1 MSVPKADPRASES
14 SDSSSG
20 GPGNNQ
26 KMDVKMFIK
35 YVHKDAVWLLVCA
48 AVVDFFCGACVRRVG
63 FEATTFGMSSSGFV
77 SGLVSGR
84 PCLGFDRDIQFFG
97 GGLLALFDSLT
108 DPVPYMNDLTSRTL
122 QGGGDGRRAAAGH
135 VAPAKGLPAGADA
148 ECAHQG
154 GGRRLPEVR
163 C

>member
-35 YVHKDAVWLLVCA
+35 YVHEGAVWLLVCV
-48 AVVDFFCGACVRRVG
+48 AVVGFFCGIRACRVG
-63 FEATTFGMSSSGFV
+63 FETTTVGVSSSGFV
-77 SGLVSGR
+77 SGLLSGR

-97 GGLLALFDSLT
+97 GGLLALF
-108 DPVPYMNDLTSRTL
+108 
-122 QGGGDGRRAAAGH
+122 
-135 VAPAKGLPAGADA
+135 
-148 ECAHQG
+148 
-154 GGRRLPEVR
+154 
-163 C
+163 